1 MNSRAARGKARKS
14 RPVKVAVFWVAS
26 RRPLTDPR
34 VRKIA
39 RAALAFGKRPDA
51 PISIVFVDDAE
62 LARMHGR
69 WLADPRPT
77 DVISF
82 DLGEA
87 DGGPVGELYISV
99 QRARAQARRRGVRV
113 ERELALYIVHGC
125 LHLCGFDDRA
135 PRDRRA
141 MRNGERSV
149 LGELGFEEDP
159 TSFE

>member
-1 MNSRAARGKARKS
+1 MNSRAACGKARNR
-14 RPVKVAVFWVAS
+14 RPIPIVVSWVAR

-51 PISIVFVDDAE
+51 PISIVFVDDKA
-62 LARMHGR
+62 LARIHGR
-69 WLADPRPT
+69 WLADDRPT

-99 QRARAQARRRGVRV
+99 QRARAQARRRGGRV

-135 PRDRRA
+135 PGDRRA
-141 MRNGERSV
+141 MRDAERSV
-149 LGELGFEEDP
+149 LGEQGFEDDP
-159 TSFE
+159 TPFE